1 MMLSLSQAAK
11 AAGIS
16 KSTLSTALKTGRL
29 SYVAKSSAG
38 YQIDPAELFRVF
50 APNASL
56 PVPVTDSEPPLEPM
70 PNASLLMREVE
81 LLRDQLADIRTD
93 RDAWRDQAQRL
104 ALTDQR
110 APARPGMWSRI
121 RGRSR
126 DEVS

>member
-1 MMLSLSQAAK
+1 MLSLSQAAK

-16 KSTLSTALKTGRL
+16 KSTLSAALKTGRL

-56 PVPVTDSEPPLEPM
+56 PVSVTDPEPPIEPPL
-70 PNASLLMREVE
+70 NASALMREVE
-81 LLRDQLADIRTD
+81 LLRDQLADVRAD
-93 RDAWRDQAQRL
+93 RNAWRDQAQRL

-110 APARPGMWSRI
+110 APARSGMWSRI
-121 RGRSR
+121 RGRST
-126 DEVS
+126 DAN